1 MDIVKSKPDSHMCCF
16 CRIFLMRIL
25 FFSSVFFKEKRVGL
39 SLQVDNCRYYDAV
52 YGEEGEEGVMHPRE
66 HFYTT
71 FSLGKNGEKIAFL
84 LQQSHLKKK
93 QSVTASLRPRKNCQN
108 IFLPSQLDLLPPK
121 NGHVLGGADVGR
133 GRKRCSIMA
142 RQSGGKRRRE
152 RMPPEEEEEEEGA
165 SSSSLL
171 FQKVTVAGARP
182 KKNDCSFLPFLRP
195 I

>member
-1 MDIVKSKPDSHMCCF
+1 MGGYRSKY
-16 CRIFLMRIL
+16 
-25 FFSSVFFKEKRVGL
+25 
-39 SLQVDNCRYYDAV
+39 CRYYDAV

-152 RMPPEEEEEEEGA
+152 RMPPEKEEGA

-182 KKNDCSFLPFLRP
+182 KKTTAVFSPSSFLCP

>member
-1 MDIVKSKPDSHMCCF
+1 MLLWPDFSHENSF
-16 CRIFLMRIL
+16 
-25 FFSSVFFKEKRVGL
+25 FFSSVFLKRREWGL

-71 FSLGKNGEKIAFL
+71 FSLGKK
-84 LQQSHLKKK
+84 
-93 QSVTASLRPRKNCQN
+93 RRKNSVSLAT
-108 IFLPSQLDLLPPK
+108 IALGKKAVSHRLTSTPEKLPKHFSSQSIRPSPK
-121 NGHVLGGADVGR
+121 WARAEAGGRMWAG
-133 GRKRCSIMA
+133 GGKRCSIMA

-152 RMPPEEEEEEEGA
+152 RMPPEEEEEEGA